1 MPDSFLGP
9 PGAASPKFV
18 RFCGCSVAVSEEN
31 VPTLSGSPGRGRSG
45 VKIGTSAPSRPD
57 LPTNPPTGTP
67 VPPGLVCL
75 TRTHRFLPCTRHT
88 KGPGSSDLCCARSRY
103 AIQASSTSPSVLDL
117 LLGDPAL
124 ARLRV
129 PSCPPRI
136 ASTDQKFSRQL
147 VFSTAPLPCGNFKP
161 KRVQK
166 TFYKLNLPRSKVPT
180 IFFCTGA
187 QVTLIELNKDTREI
201 RASKVSTIERETRTF
216 FLHIDAVCAGYAQ
229 VTLS

>member
-1 MPDSFLGP
+1 MCIRDRSDQDSQVLALHSTHQRTWKFRPLLRTLTIRH
-9 PGAASPKFV
+9 PGIFNL
-18 RFCGCSVAVSEEN
+18 SVC
-31 VPTLSGSPGRGRSG
+31 
-45 VKIGTSAPSRPD
+45 SRPSF
-57 LPTNPPTGTP
+57 G
-67 VPPGLVCL
+67 
-75 TRTHRFLPCTRHT
+75 
-88 KGPGSSDLCCARSRY
+88 GSS
-103 AIQASSTSPSVLDL
+103 
-117 LLGDPAL
+117 L

-187 QVTLIELNKDTREI
+187 QVTLIELNRDTREI